1 MKNFLSMCS
10 DKEVQSLALGKFDG
24 MHLAH
29 KELFKHLDKKGAL
42 LCIEGKFDDM
52 CLTPSKEQYSPCALI
67 YVTFEEISHWSGEK
81 FITIL
86 KEKFPSLKR
95 LVVGYDF
102 HFGKNRA
109 FSASDLCHLF
119 AGEVVIMPEYRINGV
134 GVHSSLIKEFIRY
147 GDMDMAVAMLGR
159 YYHLQGTIIKGQ
171 NLGSKRLYPTINIQT
186 RGYVIPQEG
195 VYASFTK
202 VNEKIMPS
210 VCFVGHRLSTDRHF
224 SIESHILDKEIVC
237 ESDMASIC
245 FVRKI
250 RDNQSFSD
258 LNLLKE
264 RITQDIITSK
274 VILSAAQ
281 MIYVDM

>member
-1 MKNFLSMCS
+1 MKNFLSMPS

-29 KELFKHLDKKGAL
+29 KELFKYLDKKGAL
-42 LCIEGKFDDM
+42 LCIEGKADSAS
-52 CLTPSKEQYSPCALI
+52 LTPSKERYSPCVII
-67 YVTFEEISHWSGEK
+67 YVAFEEISQWSGEK
-81 FITIL
+81 FIITL
-86 KEKFPSLKR
+86 KQKFPSLKR

-109 FSASDLCHLF
+109 FSASDLYHLF
-119 AGEVVIMPEYRINGV
+119 VGEVIIMPEYRINGV
-134 GVHSSLIKEFIRY
+134 GVHSSLIKEFVRY
-147 GDMDMAVAMLGR
+147 GDMDMAAAMLGR
-159 YYHLQGTIIKGQ
+159 YYHLQGVIIKGQ
-171 NLGSKRLYPTINIQT
+171 NLGSKRLYATINIQT
-186 RGYVIPQEG
+186 QGYVMPQEG

-202 VNEKIMPS
+202 VNETIKPS

-224 SIESHILDKEIVC
+224 SIESHILDEEIVC
-237 ESDMASIC
+237 QSDMASIC

-264 RITQDIITSK
+264 RISQDIITSK
-274 VILSAAQ
+274 AILSTAQ
-281 MIYVDM
+281 MIYIDM